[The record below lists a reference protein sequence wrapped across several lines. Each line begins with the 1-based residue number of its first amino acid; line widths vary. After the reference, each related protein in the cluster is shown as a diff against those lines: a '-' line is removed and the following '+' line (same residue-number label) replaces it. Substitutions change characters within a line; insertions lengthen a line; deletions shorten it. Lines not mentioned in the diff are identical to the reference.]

1 MEDFNHWKDGHRKK
15 NHLRVERGAEDFLE
29 LCKTAN
35 QDEILALEYALNVSS
50 DKIDRITRQDGQ
62 EKVGSLLCRASGRSK
77 LAVLIG
83 SEFRNSV
90 FLIAIMQF
98 CKLPPRMAMRPVFC
112 SGIFQRIELSVMG

>member
-1 MEDFNHWKDGHRKK
+1 ME
-15 NHLRVERGAEDFLE
+15 FLE
-29 LCKTAN
+29 KSP
-35 QDEILALEYALNVSS
+35 EYNTRSEFKVKSS
-50 DKIDRITRQDGQ
+50 KVFERAKEPDSVDSAKYSE
-62 EKVGSLLCRASGRSK
+62 EKVGSLPCKASGRSK
-77 LAVLIG
+77 LVVLIG